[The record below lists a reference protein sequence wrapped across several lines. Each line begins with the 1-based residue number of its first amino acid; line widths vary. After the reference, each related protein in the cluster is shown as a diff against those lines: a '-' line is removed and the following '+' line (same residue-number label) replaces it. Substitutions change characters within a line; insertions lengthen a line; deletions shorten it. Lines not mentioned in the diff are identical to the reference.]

1 MARIAIIDSQIT
13 GISGDMLLSSLI
25 DAGANKDKVINAI
38 LSCQNFLKGSKIIGA
53 AFVKTISHGFSA
65 MEFQFNYKD
74 SYYDRRGMDM
84 YRSLASCCDSLD
96 LEQRAKTFALESL
109 KTVIV
114 AEALIHG
121 EEISTVHLHE
131 ASGLDTFADLVGCA
145 MALQD
150 LNLFECRI
158 FSTQV
163 AIGGGFIKFSHGII
177 PNPSNMILEIFRN
190 KTFTL
195 VGGHVDEEV
204 TTPTGAAMLVNL
216 TSETINYYPSFTPE
230 KIGYGAGQKKFKD
243 IANISRLIIG
253 KSSLLIKANTD
264 TTYIIETNIDDIS
277 GEIIGNL
284 IELLT
289 EAGAKDV
296 TAIPGISKKN
306 RPTHLIRVISDQTQ
320 MNSILEMLFR
330 ESGSTGMRVQEIQRF
345 ILPRSIVMVPI
356 NIRDKNFN
364 IHVKIA
370 KDTSGKTINIKP
382 EFEDIKLIASR
393 VGISVKRAMELATA
407 EVVQRLGRS

>member
-1 MARIAIIDSQIT
+1 MTRIAIIDSQMT

-74 SYYDRRGMDM
+74 SNHDRRGMDM

-121 EEISTVHLHE
+121 QEISTVHLHE

-145 MALQD
+145 IALQD

-163 AIGGGFIKFSHGII
+163 AIGGGVIKFSHGII
-177 PNPSNMILEIFRN
+177 PNPSNIILEIFKN

-195 VGGHVDEEV
+195 VGGQVDEEV
-204 TTPTGAAMLVNL
+204 VL
-216 TSETINYYPSFTPE
+216 
-230 KIGYGAGQKKFKD
+230 QC
-243 IANISRLIIG
+243 
-253 KSSLLIKANTD
+253 LLI
-264 TTYIIETNIDDIS
+264 
-277 GEIIGNL
+277 
-284 IELLT
+284 
-289 EAGAKDV
+289 
-296 TAIPGISKKN
+296 
-306 RPTHLIRVISDQTQ
+306 
-320 MNSILEMLFR
+320 
-330 ESGSTGMRVQEIQRF
+330 
-345 ILPRSIVMVPI
+345 
-356 NIRDKNFN
+356 
-364 IHVKIA
+364 
-370 KDTSGKTINIKP
+370 
-382 EFEDIKLIASR
+382 
-393 VGISVKRAMELATA
+393 
-407 EVVQRLGRS
+407 

>member
-1 MARIAIIDSQIT
+1 
-13 GISGDMLLSSLI
+13 
-25 DAGANKDKVINAI
+25 
-38 LSCQNFLKGSKIIGA
+38 
-53 AFVKTISHGFSA
+53 
-65 MEFQFNYKD
+65 
-74 SYYDRRGMDM
+74 
-84 YRSLASCCDSLD
+84 
-96 LEQRAKTFALESL
+96 
-109 KTVIV
+109 
-114 AEALIHG
+114 
-121 EEISTVHLHE
+121 
-131 ASGLDTFADLVGCA
+131 
-145 MALQD
+145 
-150 LNLFECRI
+150 
-158 FSTQV
+158 
-163 AIGGGFIKFSHGII
+163 
-177 PNPSNMILEIFRN
+177 
-190 KTFTL
+190 
-195 VGGHVDEEV
+195 
-204 TTPTGAAMLVNL
+204 MLVNL